1 MNIQVSP
8 TAALCDRKLNL
19 SVSGLRAGAKVTISL
34 DMALPWAESVHF
46 NSSAQFNADAD
57 GRVDLAAVCPDSGS
71 YAEIDPMGLV
81 SSLTSSDPKAISKI
95 TEGISVEKSLLFNFT
110 IESDGNKE
118 TVRAERWLKTPDI
131 HRERIHDG
139 FVGEF
144 FFSDQPGRPTLLWLG
159 GSGSNLA
166 INALIA
172 APLASREFNV
182 LAVPFFGEKGLPAQL
197 SRIPLEYFERVFE
210 WLRTDPRT
218 AGQPV
223 QVVGMSKGAEAA
235 LLLASRY
242 SFIRRVV
249 LWAPHA
255 FCFQGIA
262 FKNESSWT
270 YQGKD
275 LPYIRLKNRWVAAD
289 MLRCMIHNEPFGYT
303 HTFIKGL
310 AEARNKA
317 EARIPVENAQADL
330 LIFTGKQCNMWNT
343 YDGSVEIIDS
353 LRRANY
359 AHQYEMVVYEEAG
372 EPYLVPYVIP
382 VSINSVRILP
392 RLTLSTG
399 GTIRGNAFAQAD
411 TWEKTIAFLSRSF
424 D

>member
-34 DMALPWAESVHF
+34 NMALPWADSVHF
-46 NSSAQFNADAD
+46 NSSALFTANAD
-57 GRVDLAAVCPDSGS
+57 GCVDLAAARPDSGS

-81 SSLTSSDPKAISKI
+81 SSLTSSDPTAISKI
-95 TEGISVEKSLLFNFT
+95 SEGISVEKSLFFHFT
-110 IESDGNKE
+110 VESDGKKE
-118 TVRAERWLKTPDI
+118 TVRVERWLKTPDI
-131 HRERIHDG
+131 RRERIHYS
-139 FVGEF
+139 FVGDF

-172 APLASREFNV
+172 APLASRGFNV

-242 SFIRRVV
+242 PFIRRVA

-255 FCFQGIA
+255 YCFQGIA

-289 MLRCMIHNEPFGYT
+289 MLHCMVQNEPFGYT
-303 HTFIKGL
+303 RTFIKGL
-310 AEARNKA
+310 AEARNKP

-353 LRRANY
+353 LRKANY
-359 AHQYEMVVYEEAG
+359 AHPYEMVVYEEAG

-411 TWEKTIAFLSRSF
+411 TWEKTIEFLSRPL